1 MCIRDRHSF
10 DLRLP
15 PACVPHNQDGEV
27 AGFELL
33 PVADALARASG
44 VGMTVDASLVLLDFA
59 LRHHLIE
66 APTGA
71 AAVFTP
77 A

>member
-1 MCIRDRHSF
+1 M
-10 DLRLP
+10 
-15 PACVPHNQDGEV
+15 PAVSYTHLDVYKRQGEV

-33 PVADALARASG
+33 PVPDALARASG
-44 VGMTVDASLVLLDFA
+44 EGMTVDAALVLLDFA
-59 LRHHLIE
+59 LRHGLIE
-66 APTGA
+66 APAGA